1 MIAKLLPQKMLFSLP
16 ISNCPIEEKI
26 HCQFAMMCGR
36 RDCAWIR
43 LDGLRFKIL
52 TKLPLVGWSGV
63 DQLADQEVFKNN
75 NNNNNNIPIQS
86 IQQNK

>member
-1 MIAKLLPQKMLFSLP
+1 
-16 ISNCPIEEKI
+16 
-26 HCQFAMMCGR
+26 MMCSR

-75 NNNNNNIPIQS
+75 NNNNNNNNIPIQS